1 MKYIISLLLFFA
13 TFYANASQCE
23 VSVAHEVKVNDGW
36 LMFRLDDGSDVEI
49 DDNDQ
54 VYLQGDQLT
63 LSPEQVEAV
72 KRYRN
77 TVTQHLQRVKLYAE
91 ENAQFF
97 NNVIDD
103 IAVTLGKPDAFNS
116 LKSDLARFWQNV
128 GESYQDGTELVL
140 PSGSL
145 ESLSNSWQ
153 KHFSGAKELFDDTFL
168 DQAWDAFSAKLKQED
183 GFSLTAMAQLL
194 VDLEARIS
202 ERLDSRSEQM
212 DVQQDNMCESLHDIV
227 EKEDNLR
234 EQIPELHD
242 YRIFTI

>member
-1 MKYIISLLLFFA
+1 MKSTILLLL
-13 TFYANASQCE
+13 TFMAFSASASQCE
-23 VSVAHEVKVNDGW
+23 VKVVNEVKANDGW

-49 DDNDQ
+49 DENNQ
-54 VYLQGDQLT
+54 VFLHGNELE

-77 TVTQHLQRVKLYAE
+77 TVTQHLARVKLYAE

-103 IAVTLGKPDAFNS
+103 ISASLGKPDAFAG
-116 LKSDLARFWQNV
+116 LKSDLDRFWQNV
-128 GESYQDGTELVL
+128 GESYQAGTELVL
-140 PSGSL
+140 PSGTL
-145 ESLSNSWQ
+145 ESLSDSWQ
-153 KHFSGAKELFDDTFL
+153 KHFANAKEVFDETFL

-202 ERLDSRSEQM
+202 ERLDSRSQQM
-212 DVQQDNMCESLHDIV
+212 DVQQGNMCESLHDIV
-227 EKEDNLR
+227 EQEDNLR

-242 YRIFTI
+242 YRTFTI